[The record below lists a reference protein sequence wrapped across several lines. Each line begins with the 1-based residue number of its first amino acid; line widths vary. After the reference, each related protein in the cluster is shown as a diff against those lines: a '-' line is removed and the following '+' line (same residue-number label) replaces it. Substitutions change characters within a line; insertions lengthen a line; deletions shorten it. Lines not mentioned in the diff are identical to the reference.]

1 MRLES
6 LRSALRLA
14 PAQEIRLQEL
24 KANETKEWE
33 EKQHKQQLAMLGLES
48 LAEGPMV
55 QEVSERALMKTI
67 ILATNPAKWLQT

>member
-6 LRSALRLA
+6 LRSALRSA